1 MRTKVM
7 SLFIILTMFAVAS
20 SQSLYVGTYGVSPRD
35 AAADAEDIFDRA
47 YNGLLNVGVEAQ
59 MYFQA
64 RI

>member
-7 SLFIILTMFAVAS
+7 SLLFILTLFAFAS
-20 SQSLYVGTYGVSPRD
+20 SQSLYVNTYGVSPRD
-35 AAADAEDIFDRA
+35 AAADAEDIFERP